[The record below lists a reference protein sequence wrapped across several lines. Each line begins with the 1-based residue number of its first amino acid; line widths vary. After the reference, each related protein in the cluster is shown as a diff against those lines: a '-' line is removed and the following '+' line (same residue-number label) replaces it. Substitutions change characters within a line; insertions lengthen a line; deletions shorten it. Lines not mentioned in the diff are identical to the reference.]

1 MWGVAEWTEHN
12 NHNWFME
19 YKGSKSV
26 LPYIPYGGVYG
37 CVKTSLFSAPRIPL
51 CKKTLN
57 SISLHFLTDNDILH
71 LPKQ

>member
-37 CVKTSLFSAPRIPL
+37 CVKTSVF
-51 CKKTLN
+51 CTKN
-57 SISLHFLTDNDILH
+57 SSVQENPELYKPSFFNR
-71 LPKQ
+71 